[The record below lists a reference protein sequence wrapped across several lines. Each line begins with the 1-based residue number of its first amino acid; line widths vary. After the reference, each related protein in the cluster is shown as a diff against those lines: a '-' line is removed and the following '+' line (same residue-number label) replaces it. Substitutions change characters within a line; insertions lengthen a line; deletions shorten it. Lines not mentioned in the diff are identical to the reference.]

1 MGKFDRFYAEEFLDY
16 GGEVRLRIRV
26 YFPSTVSCRPKAYFT
41 RHTFGFGIA
50 EKGKTRM
57 KASLLAGLIFW
68 GTIALVLSEL
78 ITVSVSGTQTCLV
91 WLSYALW
98 GIAGAM
104 VMRAGFVALRER
116 RTRRS
121 GVTGHE
127 M

>member
-1 MGKFDRFYAEEFLDY
+1 MN
-16 GGEVRLRIRV
+16 IN
-26 YFPSTVSCRPKAYFT
+26 
-41 RHTFGFGIA
+41 
-50 EKGKTRM
+50 
-57 KASLLAGLIFW
+57 LLAGFIFW
-68 GTIALVLSEL
+68 GTMALVLSEL
-78 ITVSVSGTQTCLV
+78 ITLSVSGTQTGLV

-116 RTRRS
+116 STKRS